1 MRALPVLLLTLALL
15 QLSLCAHDLY
25 ELGSL
30 SQQQLEEDPLVEVE
44 EASNN
49 KTENNN
55 ILPNYYVIR
64 SVHKEKKH
72 AYMRMQALF
81 KDALSFLLRNRIIP
95 HEDSLVK
102 SRIKPQYL
110 AKKRSWS
117 FSTIFVIFGNEQEL
131 EKCYK
136 QFSRLRIQRLSTKP
150 SINFLNEKVVALEV
164 FNSAKEKLAR

>member
-1 MRALPVLLLTLALL
+1 MLLLTLALL
-15 QLSLCAHDLY
+15 QLCLAAHSLY
-25 ELGSL
+25 ELGGL
-30 SQQQLEEDPLVEVE
+30 SQQQLEEEPLVEVE
-44 EASNN
+44 EASDN
-49 KTENNN
+49 KTENNS
-55 ILPNYYVIR
+55 IRPNYYIIK
-64 SVHKEKKH
+64 SMHKEKKH

-81 KDALSFLLRNRIIP
+81 KEALSFLLRNRIIP

-131 EKCYK
+131 ERCYK
-136 QFSRLRIQRLSTKP
+136 QFTRLRIQRLSTKP

-164 FNSAKEKLAR
+164 FNSAKEKLAK